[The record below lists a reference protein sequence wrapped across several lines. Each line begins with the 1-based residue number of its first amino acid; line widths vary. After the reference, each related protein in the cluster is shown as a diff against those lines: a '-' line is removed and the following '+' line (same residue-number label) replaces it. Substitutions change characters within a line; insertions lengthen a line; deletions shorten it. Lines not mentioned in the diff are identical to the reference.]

1 MQTGN
6 ESKGCIAGNSLLL
19 GLSVRVGLGLYDAQT
34 QYKHINMN
42 TLSIILFILML
53 ASFVYTMVMVSLDI
67 DPFKKWVGA
76 SVNVSLVVFCVT
88 LIALGVSLS

>member
-1 MQTGN
+1 
-6 ESKGCIAGNSLLL
+6 
-19 GLSVRVGLGLYDAQT
+19 
-34 QYKHINMN
+34 MN